1 MQAPAGTKAVLRAAA
16 GAGSEP
22 VGAGQGL
29 AGPPRPDPPLERS
42 LVASK
47 VLAIIGSL
55 HLLSHFIK
63 EPGELSS
70 RSQRF
75 SVPKFCASCTSH
87 GLLAWRSGPGD
98 ASGHRA
104 VVSRGNLRAL
114 TRETSPAHRE
124 RGLLPGLVR
133 PRPQSHSSHC
143 ESATSLRPLSTT
155 ARRVERKW
163 PGRAE
168 VRSAQALKGL
178 PPPALP
184 QICKGF
190 PHQNHPRFCND

>member
-1 MQAPAGTKAVLRAAA
+1 MQAPAVTKAVLRAVA

-22 VGAGQGL
+22 AGAGQGL
-29 AGPPRPDPPLERS
+29 TAPPRLDPPLERS
-42 LVASK
+42 FVASQ
-47 VLAIIGSL
+47 VLAITGSL
-55 HLLSHFIK
+55 HLCSHFVK

-75 SVPKFCASCTSH
+75 SAPKFCASCTSH
-87 GLLAWRSGPGD
+87 GLRAWRSRPGD

-104 VVSRGNLRAL
+104 VVSHGNFRAL
-114 TRETSPAHRE
+114 TPEASPAHRE

-133 PRPQSHSSHC
+133 PLPRSHSSHC
-143 ESATSLRPLSTT
+143 ESATSHRLLSTT
-155 ARRVERKW
+155 ARCVERKW

-190 PHQNHPRFCND
+190 LHQNRPRFCKN